1 MVVWQL
7 KFIQSFQCGQIC
19 LQTYVL
25 GMLGITLLGMCN
37 IKALLL
43 GNNLDVKNLW
53 LRLFEPWGLF

>member
-7 KFIQSFQCGQIC
+7 KFIQSFQCGQ
-19 LQTYVL
+19 TYVL
-25 GMLGITLLGMCN
+25 GMFGITLLGMCN